1 MEKCLLSREKYVVQS
16 IYLNSQSFHDGAP
29 KTSERNVSFFFF
41 LVCLKPGASH
51 FVNRWSGPSNG
62 EGRSLLV
69 TDLGSTDKKTSCGYR

>member
-1 MEKCLLSREKYVVQS
+1 MLSREKYVVQS
-16 IYLNSQSFHDGAP
+16 IYLNSQSFHDGTP

-62 EGRSLLV
+62 EGRPLV
-69 TDLGSTDKKTSCGYR
+69 TDLGSPDKKTSCGYR